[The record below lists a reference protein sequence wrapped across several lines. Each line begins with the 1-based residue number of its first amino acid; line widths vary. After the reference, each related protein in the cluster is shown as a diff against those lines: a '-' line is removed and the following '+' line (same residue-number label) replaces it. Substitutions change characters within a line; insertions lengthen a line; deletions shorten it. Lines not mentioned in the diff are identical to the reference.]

1 MNNKRGEE
9 DSLEHVAKRVQKKP
23 HGKVT
28 ANEPATKAAQVEVTV
43 VEPSSPSPL
52 RGILPTPPE
61 VEKLVARE
69 VARLPMTDA
78 ARQRVTDGFNLQYYF
93 GGHDIAYRETDQGVE
108 VLAVGLDEI
117 GRLLRKL

>member
-69 VARLPMTDA
+69 VARLSCSGWWSMPTPSPSA
-78 ARQRVTDGFNLQYYF
+78 FSSRSSWGRW
-93 GGHDIAYRETDQGVE
+93 GV
-108 VLAVGLDEI
+108 
-117 GRLLRKL
+117 